1 MEDRPAVHQALLAQS
16 RYCLAGGS
24 PLNAEILERAAE
36 DWTLGGPVRALMQPW
51 ADDDVAAQF
60 AAATPLRLIAALHE
74 LALSDDDPALSAAY
88 RSLDAE
94 AIWAAARPAMIER
107 HDRLAAFMAHEPQ
120 TNEVRRSICL
130 VGGFLEVGAATGLP
144 LRCFEIGASAGLN
157 SLWDRYRYSFGS
169 HASAPHWGDPAAGV
183 AMDTDWQ
190 GPPPTTSARV
200 RVIERAACDRRPTDL
215 RDPDQRRRLLAYIWA
230 DQTERLTRIR
240 LAIDLALE
248 AGVKVEAADAV
259 NWTQE
264 RVAPQAG
271 AATVLF
277 HSVFWQYMP
286 TESQAALR
294 QTIEQLGARAAADAP
309 FAWLRMEPSPESLL
323 VMQVRL
329 TLWPG
334 GEERLLA
341 ETHPH
346 GAYVR
351 WVARPSA
358 PR

>member
-1 MEDRPAVHQALLAQS
+1 MEDPVHQALLAQS
-16 RYCLAGGS
+16 RYCQAGGS
-24 PLNAEILERAAE
+24 PLNAAILEWAAE
-36 DWTLGGPVRALMQPW
+36 DWTRDGPVRALMQPW
-51 ADDDVAAQF
+51 AEADLAAQF
-60 AAATPLRLIAALHE
+60 AAATPLRLIGALHE
-74 LALSDDDPALSAAY
+74 LALSGDDPQLSAAY
-88 RSLDAE
+88 QALDAR

-107 HDRLAAFMAHEPQ
+107 QDRLAAFMTHEPQ

-130 VGGFLEVGAATGLP
+130 VGGFLEVAAASGLP

-157 SLWDRYRYSFGS
+157 SLWDRYRYSFGPS
-169 HASAPHWGDPAAGV
+169 GSAAAGCGDPAAAV
-183 AMDTDWQ
+183 TMDTDWQ
-190 GPPPTTSARV
+190 GPPPLTGAGV

-215 RDPDQRRRLLAYIWA
+215 HDPDQRRRLLAYIWA
-230 DQTERLTRIR
+230 DQTERLARIR
-240 LAIDLALE
+240 SAIDLALE
-248 AGVKVEAADAV
+248 AGVSVDAADAV
-259 NWTQE
+259 TWTQD

-286 TESQAALR
+286 AGSQAALR
-294 QTIEQLGARAAADAP
+294 RVIEQIGARAAANAP
-309 FAWLRMEPSPESLL
+309 FAWLRMEPSAESLL

-329 TLWPG
+329 TQWPG

-351 WVARPSA
+351 WMAR
-358 PR
+358 